1 MVLVPCTVLP
11 RRHHG
16 GALPLICS
24 SRNKVGVK
32 IDGRLPGIHYC
43 MTVSSRAAILVI
55 YQYKGG
61 TVGEM
66 GRERVDNHS
75 LDVA

>member
-1 MVLVPCTVLP
+1 LGL
-11 RRHHG
+11 
-16 GALPLICS
+16 
-24 SRNKVGVK
+24 
-32 IDGRLPGIHYC
+32 RLMDASQVYYYY
-43 MTVSSRAAILVI
+43 MTVCSRAAILVI